1 MKTTAILNLKG
12 GVAKTTTAIN
22 LAAVLQK
29 YSGKRVL
36 LIDADSQCNLTEFCG
51 INPDGLCA
59 SLVDVMQAP
68 ATAAPNW
75 VIQKSSIDGVDILP
89 ATDDLMGLDISA
101 IRGGKVNGE
110 AIRIFLDRVKE
121 KYDFCFIDCPP
132 AFNASG
138 FAALVAADNV
148 LIPIK
153 LDAFSL
159 RGMGNLMKQVRNMQA
174 INPGLEVAGLLPT
187 MFYKS
192 ERTKEAMRV
201 LTESRFRIFPT
212 IRQSRKVDE
221 MTYQQK
227 PLCICSPQS
236 AAAVD
241 YRRFTAMFLEVAK
254 RGV

>member
-22 LAAVLQK
+22 MAAVLQK
-29 YSGKRVL
+29 YHGKRVL
-36 LIDADSQCNLTEFCG
+36 LVDADSQCNLTEFCG
-51 INPDGLCA
+51 ILPDGLCA
-59 SLVDVMQAP
+59 SLVDVMQTP
-68 ATAAPNW
+68 AMAAPEW

-101 IRGGKVNGE
+101 IRGGTVNAE
-110 AIRIFLDRVKE
+110 AIRIFLDRVQE
-121 KYDFCFIDCPP
+121 SYDFCLIDCPP

-159 RGMGNLMKQVRNMQA
+159 RGMGNLMKQVNNMRK

-187 MFYKS
+187 MYYKS
-192 ERTKEAMRV
+192 DRTKEAQRV
-201 LTESRFRIFPT
+201 LAISDFRIFPA

-221 MTYQQK
+221 MTYDQR
-227 PLCICSPQS
+227 PLCICSPTS

-241 YRRFTAMFLEVAK
+241 YRRFVERFLEV
-254 RGV
+254 R